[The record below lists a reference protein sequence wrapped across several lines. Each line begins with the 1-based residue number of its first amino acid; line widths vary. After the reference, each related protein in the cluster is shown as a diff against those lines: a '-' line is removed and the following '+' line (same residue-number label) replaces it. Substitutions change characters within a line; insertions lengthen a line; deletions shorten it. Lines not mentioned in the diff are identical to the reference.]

1 MSTTEPLVEPVPLDR
16 PASPS
21 GDASGH
27 AHAPLVD
34 ARFAKRFVT
43 ACAATPLLMLGLD
56 AWRGTLGINAVNYL
70 IRTTGMVGLVFLSL
84 SLVISPLVRLTG
96 IRWLVATRRNF
107 GLAGFWYIA
116 GHFVIFFLY
125 DRAAS
130 IGSTLE
136 EIIERQYL
144 WFGTAALV
152 ILIPLAITS
161 TDAMITRLGPR
172 RWKLL
177 HRTAYLAVLGGVIHY
192 FLLVKSDTTQPIVF
206 GAVFGGLM
214 AYRVA
219 ATLVDRRRAAIRRAK
234 PRRFWSGQLRVARI
248 TSETADV
255 KTFRLAMPD
264 GSALRFTHVA
274 GQYLTITVPAGR
286 RSYTIASSPTQRSW
300 CEISVKRAG
309 VVSSYL
315 HDTLQE
321 GDLVTIGA
329 PGGKFVF
336 AGHEAER
343 VILVAGGVG
352 ITPAM
357 SVVRSLTDRAW
368 TGDLYLA
375 FSVRTKADVI
385 FARELADLESRF
397 PNLHVKLAYS
407 AESGHLTADAIA
419 DFVPDFTR
427 GPVLMCGPLPMM
439 KAMREQ
445 FVARGIPNAEI
456 LEEEFTSP
464 TTLALANT
472 DGAALAAAIAAPV
485 DAMLSFKSTGTTID
499 VPAGLTVLDA
509 AEDAGVDIPSDCRS
523 GVCGQCKCKLVSGT
537 VAMDSHDAL
546 SKSDRAAGLILA
558 CQARPTSPDVVVD
571 A

>member
-1 MSTTEPLVEPVPLDR
+1 MSTTEPLVEPVPL
-16 PASPS
+16 
-21 GDASGH
+21 
-27 AHAPLVD
+27 VD
-34 ARFAKRFVT
+34 ARFAKQFVT

-84 SLVISPLVRLTG
+84 SLLITPLVRLTG
-96 IRWLVATRRNF
+96 LRWLVATRRNF
-107 GLAGFWYIA
+107 GLAGFWYIL

-152 ILIPLAITS
+152 IMIPLAITS
-161 TDAMITRLGPR
+161 TDGMITRLGPR

-192 FLLVKSDTTQPIVF
+192 FLLVKSDTTQPLVF
-206 GAVFGGLM
+206 GAIFGGLM
-214 AYRVA
+214 AYRVG
-219 ATLVDRRRAAIRRAK
+219 ATLVDRRRTALRRAR
-234 PRRFWSGQLRVARI
+234 PRRFWSGQLRVDQI
-248 TSETADV
+248 IPETADV
-255 KTFRLAMPD
+255 KTFRLVMPD
-264 GSALRFTHVA
+264 GAPLPFTHVA
-274 GQYLTITVPAGR
+274 GQYLTITLPVGR
-286 RSYTIASSPTQRSW
+286 RRYTIASSPIQRTY

-309 VVSSYL
+309 VASGYL
-315 HDTLQE
+315 HDTLKP
-321 GDLVTIGA
+321 GDLVSIGA
-329 PGGKFVF
+329 PGGTFVF
-336 AGHEAER
+336 AGDEAER

-368 TGDLYLA
+368 DGAIYLL

-385 FARELADLESRF
+385 FAKELADLEARF
-397 PNLHVKLAYS
+397 PNLHVKLVYS
-407 AESGHLTADAIA
+407 SESGHLTADAIA
-419 DFVPDFTR
+419 AFVPDFTR
-427 GPVLMCGPLPMM
+427 GPVLMCGPLAMM
-439 KAMREQ
+439 TALRAGL
-445 FVARGIPNAEI
+445 VARGIPNAEI

-464 TTLALANT
+464 TTRALAPA
-472 DGAALAAAIAAPV
+472 DASEPAAAIAAPV
-485 DAMLSFKSTGTTID
+485 DAMLSFQSSGTTIQ
-499 VPAGLTVLDA
+499 VPAGLTILDA

-523 GVCGQCKCKLVSGT
+523 GVCGQCKCKLVTGT
-537 VAMDSHDAL
+537 VAMAAHDAL

-558 CQARPTSPDVVVD
+558 CQARPTSADVTVD
-571 A
+571 I